1 MTSEG
6 VPLGKCEEFHWDPKG
21 WPLAPGQCFRAPK
34 TASSAPGQ
42 GSRAPTMNSSASV
55 QWLWRWKVAKQI
67 QHSKLMC
74 QQTEVVLSVSL
85 SLYLSEVGGGDTNRE
100 IVSFRLCVRT
110 RGLVVEWNFASN
122 VRAHLSLFPFLTGA
136 FPFSL
141 LRVQWILMSSS
152 EFSDF

>member
-85 SLYLSEVGGGDTNRE
+85 YIYRRLGWGWHQPGNCF
-100 IVSFRLCVRT
+100 VSF
-110 RGLVVEWNFASN
+110 
-122 VRAHLSLFPFLTGA
+122 VRAYARSGCRVEFRLKRAGGAFAFPLCAGA